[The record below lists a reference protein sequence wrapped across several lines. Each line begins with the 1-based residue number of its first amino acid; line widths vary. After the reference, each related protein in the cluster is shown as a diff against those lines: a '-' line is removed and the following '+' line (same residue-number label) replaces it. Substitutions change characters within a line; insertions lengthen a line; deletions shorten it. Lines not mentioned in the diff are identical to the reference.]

1 MKHLP
6 PSSSRRLAVLAA
18 AFGLV
23 LLAAPAARAF
33 TMDNQSNSN
42 ADGSARYTDPDARF
56 SGSGDGKTV
65 IRQGNTTLQFGS
77 GQSFDQKY
85 NADRMFNPIGRPG
98 DDRSGAFCATTAF
111 GARRGPFC
119 FEGGANEPFSER
131 KPAHGVVP
139 VSTASMGREL
149 R

>member
-6 PSSSRRLAVLAA
+6 QSSSRRLAVLAA

-98 DDRSGAFCATTAF
+98 DDR
-111 GARRGPFC
+111 
-119 FEGGANEPFSER
+119 
-131 KPAHGVVP
+131 
-139 VSTASMGREL
+139 
-149 R
+149 